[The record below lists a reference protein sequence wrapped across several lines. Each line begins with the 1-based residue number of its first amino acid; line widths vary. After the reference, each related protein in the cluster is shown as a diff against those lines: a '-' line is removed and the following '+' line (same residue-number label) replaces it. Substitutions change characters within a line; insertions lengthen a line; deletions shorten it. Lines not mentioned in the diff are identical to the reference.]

1 MEAFTE
7 QLRSTNDMHP
17 IKLLQSKALEL
28 SNLSYDRAFAI
39 DDSDIAIKVG
49 EYYITLLVEKF
60 YRKVYDDPEDWFRLL
75 QIYLLMT
82 LLLHLLYRS
91 IFTSPIEESNQ
102 NLTDFLIQRIGGTP
116 YYSERKGFPALID
129 RHAMFDMSENSAEKW
144 LGYMDE
150 SLKEMED
157 DIHEKYRRE
166 LSDFMRYTA
175 YFLVVAQKSKT
186 ILENMG
192 PGS

>member
-7 QLRSTNDMHP
+7 ELRSTNDIHP
-17 IKLLQSKALEL
+17 IKLLQAKALEIA
-28 SNLSYDRAFAI
+28 NLSYDRAFAI
-39 DDSDIAIKVG
+39 DESDIAIKVG

-60 YRKVYDDPEDWFRLL
+60 YRKIYDDQEDWF
-75 QIYLLMT
+75 
-82 LLLHLLYRS
+82 RS

-102 NLTDFLIQRIGGTP
+102 NLADFLIQRIGGTP

-129 RHAMFDMSENSAEKW
+129 RHAMFNISEDSAERW
-144 LGYMDE
+144 LGYMNE
-150 SLKEMED
+150 SLNEMED
-157 DIHEKYRRE
+157 DIDEKYRRE
-166 LSDFMRYTA
+166 LSDFLRYTA

-186 ILENMG
+186 IMENMG